1 MAREKPDY
9 HSHPVVVDALKAP
22 IGTWLSLGLITP
34 PSPTSLPQSPL
45 PAHSAGLR
53 DASADVSQQIETS
66 IVTQAVGTQSIHT
79 QPILTAPSA
88 RRSAMTLKRTALCI
102 VSKEFLPQDDL
113 IRFVVSPQGEIFPDL
128 TGKLPGAMTWVKAE
142 RELIQKAIWRNS
154 FATALRQTVTI
165 PPNLLELLEHNLSQ
179 YALQTLSIAKRAG
192 ELSFGFTK
200 SDESLRSG
208 GIGVYVVA
216 RDVSENGREKLERL
230 AMHQSIPVL
239 DLWSCAEL
247 SAALGADNIHH
258 VTVKK
263 GALAQKLIE
272 TGCKLNKICKK
283 ITNEDR

>member
-22 IGTWLSLGLITP
+22 IGTWLPLGLITP
-34 PSPTSLPQSPL
+34 PSPTSAALPPQSLLQPPSRSSNETASDTFPYT
-45 PAHSAGLR
+45 PAK
-53 DASADVSQQIETS
+53 
-66 IVTQAVGTQSIHT
+66 
-79 QPILTAPSA
+79 
-88 RRSAMTLKRTALCI
+88 RSAMTLKRTAMCI

-154 FATALRQTVTI
+154 FASALRQTVTI
-165 PPNLLELLEHNLSQ
+165 PPNLLEMLEHNLAQ
-179 YALQTLSIAKRAG
+179 YALQTLSMAKRAG

-200 SDESLRSG
+200 ADESLRSG

-230 AMHQSIPVL
+230 AQHQAIPVL
-239 DLWSCAEL
+239 DLWNCAEL

-272 TGCKLNKICKK
+272 TGCKLSKISKNP
-283 ITNEDR
+283 TNPTNQDNQTNTTERT